1 MLLYMACSAGC
12 GRLVVDCY
20 GPRHKAGHMHHRS
33 PGWAAFRSAFC
44 PFPSPAM
51 IECAAASALE
61 MIVGEV
67 MGLAPLFFINNDFF

>member
-1 MLLYMACSAGC
+1 
-12 GRLVVDCY
+12 
-20 GPRHKAGHMHHRS
+20 
-33 PGWAAFRSAFC
+33 
-44 PFPSPAM
+44 M